1 MAPKTRKNKI
11 KEVDLIAYWSREMD
25 MTPKQFEA
33 LAKEVGQLHQER
45 LDGFHRSF
53 PHVSFIS
60 HLAAHLP
67 RTHILIKRPSI
78 K

>member
-1 MAPKTRKNKI
+1 MAPKTRKNKT
-11 KEVDLIAYWSREMD
+11 EEDDLVDYWSREMD
-25 MTPKQFEA
+25 MTPEQFNA

-53 PHVSFIS
+53 PHVSFTS

-67 RTHILIKRPSI
+67 QTHILIKRPSI